1 LYHIESDNIE
11 YSIYNAST
19 NFTQKQRQ
27 YNMKNC
33 EKTIPFLRRL
43 IDMLEDEGTAI
54 SFSPGVHKK
63 SLPGRIFVHDRAQ
76 VESEVL
82 PRYFNHSSFASLR
95 RQLNYFAFSREGKGK
110 QKGATYINDQV
121 FDLDDIL
128 HLKRRLPGA
137 PVPTPPLAPKSA
149 LENEPIEEE
158 TETHDEKTSG
168 ILKKA
173 SARLSRKSGKRSA
186 QTQSKRHSKKVR
198 KILES
203 SVPVVHLPTKKAR
216 SYSPDNTSS
225 NTITPAPTISPPP
238 GSPDQNSFT
247 TLLDLTRPE
256 FDQSSSSSS
265 RLLLDLTKPECEE
278 SSTASASSGSSSV
291 SDRDNS
297 SRRDNSL
304 FYPRPM
310 AVTQNVWFNI
320 PTMPKY
326 QDIQKEEDVLAGCSA
341 LLSLG
346 WQK

>member
-1 LYHIESDNIE
+1 
-11 YSIYNAST
+11 
-19 NFTQKQRQ
+19 
-27 YNMKNC
+27 MKNC

-63 SLPGRIFVHDRAQ
+63 SLPGRIVVHDRAQ

-95 RQLNYFAFSREGKGK
+95 RQLNYFEFKREGKGK

-137 PVPTPPLAPKSA
+137 TAPSPPLAPKSA
-149 LENEPIEEE
+149 VENEPIEEE
-158 TETHDEKTSG
+158 TKFNDEKTAG
-168 ILKKA
+168 VLKKA
-173 SARLSRKSGKRSA
+173 SARLIRNSGKRSA
-186 QTQSKRHSKKVR
+186 QTQTRRHSKKVR
-198 KILES
+198 KILEC
-203 SVPVVHLPTKKAR
+203 SVPVVHLPTKKTR
-216 SYSPDNTSS
+216 PYSPHNTSS
-225 NTITPAPTISPPP
+225 NTVTPAPTISPPP

-256 FDQSSSSSS
+256 FDRSSSSNSS
-265 RLLLDLTKPECEE
+265 TMLDLTKPECEE
-278 SSTASASSGSSSV
+278 SSTASASSGNSSV
-291 SDRDNS
+291 SG
-297 SRRDNSL
+297 RDNSL

-326 QDIQKEEDVLAGCSA
+326 QDIQKEEDILAGCSA